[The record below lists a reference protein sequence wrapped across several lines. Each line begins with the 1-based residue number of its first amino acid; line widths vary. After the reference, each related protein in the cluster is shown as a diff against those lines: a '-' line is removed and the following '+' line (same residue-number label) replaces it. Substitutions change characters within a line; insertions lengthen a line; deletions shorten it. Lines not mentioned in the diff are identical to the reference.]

1 MDFESRLNADL
12 KDALR
17 SGDEDRKRTI
27 RLLLSALHNARI
39 DARRPLTEGEQMAVL
54 QRQARQRRESMA
66 EYERGKRPDLVAQE
80 AAELAIIETYLPA
93 ALSMEDL
100 EAAARAVIERVGARS
115 PQDMGRVMGPL
126 MKELAGRADGQT
138 ISAVVRRLLGG

>member
-1 MDFESRLNADL
+1 MDLESRLNADL

-17 SGDEDRKRTI
+17 AGDEDRKRTI
-27 RLLLSALHNARI
+27 RLLLAALHNARI
-39 DARRPLTEGEQMAVL
+39 DARGPLSESDQLAVL

-66 EYERGKRPDLVAQE
+66 EYGRGNRPDLVAQE
-80 AAELAIIETYLPA
+80 AAELAIIESYLPA
-93 ALSMEDL
+93 ALSVEEL
-100 EAAARAVIERVGARS
+100 EARARAAIERVGARG

-138 ISAVVRRLLGG
+138 ISAVVRRLLTD